1 MGRAHFGPIIS
12 QEKQWW
18 SQKVGKVFPALRV
31 EKIGVPFY
39 HYSFLVIIFLLGI
52 TLCKITS
59 INPRSIPQL
68 IYGKIWVSVAL
79 LSFIFLQWQR
89 EAGTDVFLL
98 MFSLSVHCFVI
109 RWHIWSLL
117 SYIYI
122 YVSVSQSVQSSSLVL
137 LIVTPWTAARPGLP
151 VHYQLLEFIQT
162 HIHWVSDVIQS
173 SHPLS
178 SPSPPT
184 FNLPSI
190 RIFSNESVLP
200 IRWPKYWSISF
211 SISPSNEH
219 PGLISFRMDW
229 LDLLPVQGTLKS
241 LLQHHSSKA
250 SIS

>member
-122 YVSVSQSVQSSSLVL
+122 CISQSVSS
-137 LIVTPWTAARPGLP
+137 
-151 VHYQLLEFIQT
+151 
-162 HIHWVSDVIQS
+162 VIQS
-173 SHPLS
+173 CPPHCDPMDCSTAGPPCPLPIPGVYSNSYPLS
-178 SPSPPT
+178 QWCYPIISSSVIP
-184 FNLPSI
+184 
-190 RIFSNESVLP
+190 FSSHLQTSQ
-200 IRWPKYWSISF
+200 YQ
-211 SISPSNEH
+211 
-219 PGLISFRMDW
+219 
-229 LDLLPVQGTLKS
+229 DLFQWV
-241 LLQHHSSKA
+241 SS
-250 SIS
+250 SH